1 MTVNFISTGSG
12 EPEISSLTS
21 LLTLL
26 PQNTLTS
33 NICKICE
40 MGLIIRYLWVYFF
53 LTTLQLSELA
63 PEDLWLPS
71 PKSCSGERKA
81 FLILPFSIPV
91 LQSPF
96 RCLLLWLPLFP
107 SFQEF
112 FPKQPA
118 SVISQLLSSPLPT
131 FQGPWEPRPEKQA
144 CAELRELWGLPL
156 PVRLCLGTEMDG

>member
-63 PEDLWLPS
+63 PEDL
-71 PKSCSGERKA
+71 
-81 FLILPFSIPV
+81 
-91 LQSPF
+91 
-96 RCLLLWLPLFP
+96 
-107 SFQEF
+107 
-112 FPKQPA
+112 
-118 SVISQLLSSPLPT
+118 
-131 FQGPWEPRPEKQA
+131 
-144 CAELRELWGLPL
+144 
-156 PVRLCLGTEMDG
+156 